1 MPDLSV
7 NLGALRLRNPVM
19 PASGCFAIEY
29 NEALDLAQLG
39 ALVVKSVSPVS
50 RPGNPT
56 PRVAETVHG
65 MLNSI
70 GIPSR
75 GIDYYRD
82 HVLPAYTR
90 YGTPVVVSVSADT
103 ADSFAQACEALSL
116 PEVAAIE
123 ANISC
128 PNLEA
133 DGMAF
138 GMDAQ
143 TTWQVVDAVR
153 RRTRHPLWVK
163 LTPNAGNIARIAR
176 AAEEAGADAVVMGNT
191 VLGMSI
197 DVRTR
202 KPSLG
207 NVMGGLSGPSI
218 KPVALRLVHQCYR
231 AISIPVIGC
240 GGIQN
245 ADDAV
250 EFMLAGASAV
260 QVGTASFR
268 DPGVMQ
274 KIIDGLAAYC
284 VEQRVDAV
292 AELTGGVELDVQSS
306 ERWARFCATAH
317 ARCPADGAEPELAS
331 EHDHRHGRNWVG
343 MP

>member
-1 MPDLSV
+1 
-7 NLGALRLRNPVM
+7 M

-29 NEALDLAQLG
+29 REAVDLSRLG
-39 ALVVKSVSPVS
+39 ALVIKSVSPAS

-56 PRVAETVHG
+56 PRVAETGNG

-75 GIDYYRD
+75 GIDYYRA
-82 HVLPAYTR
+82 HVLPPYTQ
-90 YGTPVVVSVSADT
+90 YDTPVVVSVSADT
-103 ADSFAQACEALSL
+103 AIDFALACEQLSL

-163 LTPNAGNIARIAR
+163 LTPNAGNIAQVAR
-176 AAEEAGADAVVMGNT
+176 AAEDAGADAVVMGNT

-202 KPSLG
+202 RPSLG

-218 KPVALRLVHQCYR
+218 KPIALRLVHQCYR
-231 AISIPVIGC
+231 AVSIPVIGC
-240 GGIQN
+240 GGIQS

-250 EFMLAGASAV
+250 EFMLAGATAV

-274 KIIDGLAAYC
+274 KIIDGLERYC
-284 VEQRVDAV
+284 V
-292 AELTGGVELDVQSS
+292 AEGMESIAALVGRVELDAQLN
-306 ERWARFCATAH
+306 ERWARFCINRT
-317 ARCPADGAEPELAS
+317 PQGAM
-331 EHDHRHGRNWVG
+331 VG
-343 MP
+343 QS